1 MLLQNN
7 NNKYTNLFQNVRTV
21 FMDEDVRVNVETVPP
36 KRIAVASMELVQR
49 AVFQDIAETRA
60 KNVRLL
66 FSYYIFIITL
76 LLQLQYSDRFNF
88 EAYSLD

>member
-1 MLLQNN
+1 
-7 NNKYTNLFQNVRTV
+7 
-21 FMDEDVRVNVETVPP
+21 MDEDVRVNVETVPT

>member
-76 LLQLQYSDRFNF
+76 LL
-88 EAYSLD
+88 

>member
-1 MLLQNN
+1 
-7 NNKYTNLFQNVRTV
+7 
-21 FMDEDVRVNVETVPP
+21 MDEDVRVNVETVPP

>member
-60 KNVRLL
+60 KNVRLWI
-66 FSYYIFIITL
+66 SYCIYCL
-76 LLQLQYSDRFNF
+76 
-88 EAYSLD
+88 